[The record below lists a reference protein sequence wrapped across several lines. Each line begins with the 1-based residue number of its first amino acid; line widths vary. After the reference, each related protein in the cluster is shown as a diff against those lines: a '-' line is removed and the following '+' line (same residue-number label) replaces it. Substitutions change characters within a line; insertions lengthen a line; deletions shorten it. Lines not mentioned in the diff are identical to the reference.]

1 LASPE
6 LFLLLE
12 AKMFERKILTI
23 TTDLKTGKEVR
34 ALNNSATAP
43 APIPPQRHQPT
54 TAELGWSKDDIA
66 RLARIDRELH
76 GEHVNLVSD
85 PSSES
90 YNPEDEDFD
99 PNWQPEESDADF
111 VQKALARLNAIDLAS

>member
-1 LASPE
+1 
-6 LFLLLE
+6 
-12 AKMFERKILTI
+12 MFERKILTI

-34 ALNNSATAP
+34 ALCLVP
-43 APIPPQRHQPT
+43 AARGYENVPLQERPA
-54 TAELGWSKDDIA
+54 AELGWSKDDIA